1 MVKLQNAGGAAGLP
15 KILIVDD
22 EARARGAL
30 VEFFEEEGFEAR
42 GVGDAYKALG
52 KFAGWRPDIVLTDLA
67 MPGMNGLE
75 LLAKL
80 RVTARDVP
88 VVMMTAYGSV
98 DSAIQ
103 AHREGATDF
112 IVKPLQLDHVLHVVR
127 RALEEHSLHS
137 RANEARLEL
146 SNTQLAAS
154 MGMVGESSV
163 MTALLRQTV
172 LAASSSAHV
181 LVMGE
186 PGTGRSMLA
195 KAIHDLGARRDRS
208 FVEITCAGQGPAR
221 AARTLFGSV
230 GGVEGR
236 RKGAVDR
243 ARGGTLV
250 IDEIESVPESIQA
263 RLVLM
268 LDQGFFERGDEK
280 IDIDVRLIGIGRAG
294 GTPSPDVGRVLPD
307 LYYAMGVMELEV
319 PTLREREQDI
329 ELLARHFSQQAART
343 HGKGYQGVSP
353 RAIVTLSRYAWPGN
367 VSQLRDAV
375 AAAVAIS
382 DGAEIE
388 PRALSDKIKQP
399 VHGGSQA
406 PVIPGAKL
414 DDIERWAII
423 NTLQHTGGNT
433 ARTAKI
439 LGVSP
444 RKVQYRVA
452 EYRED
457 GLID

>member
-1 MVKLQNAGGAAGLP
+1 MAKPELAGADGKLP

-22 EARARGAL
+22 EVSARGAL
-30 VEFFEEEGFEAR
+30 VDFFEEEGFEAR

-52 KFAGWRPDIVLTDLA
+52 KFADWRPDIVLTDLA

-80 RVTARDVP
+80 RVSARDVP
-88 VVMMTAYGSV
+88 VIMMTAYGSV
-98 DSAIQ
+98 DSAIK

-112 IVKPLQLDHVLHVVR
+112 VVKPLQLDHILHVVY
-127 RALEEHSLHS
+127 RALEESSLHS
-137 RANEARLEL
+137 RANQVRLEL
-146 SNTQLAAS
+146 SNAEIAAS
-154 MGMVGESSV
+154 MGMVGGSRA
-163 MTALLRQTV
+163 MTALLRQAL

-181 LVMGE
+181 LIEGE
-186 PGTGRSMLA
+186 PGTGRGLLA
-195 KAIHDLGARRDRS
+195 KAIHDLGPRRERP
-208 FVEITCAGQGPAR
+208 FIETTCVGQGPAR
-221 AARTLFGSV
+221 AARTLFGSA
-230 GGVEGR
+230 GGNESS

-250 IDEIESVPESIQA
+250 IDEIESIPESIQA

-280 IDIDVRLIGIGRAG
+280 IDIDVRLIGV
-294 GTPSPDVGRVLPD
+294 TCSSVGSDRDHASLHPD
-307 LYYAMGVMELEV
+307 LYYAIGVMELQV

-329 ELLARHFSQQAART
+329 ELLALHFAQLEAQS
-343 HGKGYQGVSP
+343 HGKSHQDISP
-353 RAIVTLSRYAWPGN
+353 RAIAMLSRYSWPGN
-367 VSQLRDAV
+367 VSQLRQV
-375 AAAVAIS
+375 VEAAVATS
-382 DGAEIE
+382 EGAQIE
-388 PRALSDKIKQP
+388 PRALPDEIKQSAR
-399 VHGGSQA
+399 GGSQA

-414 DDIERWAII
+414 DDLERWAII
-423 NTLQHTGGNT
+423 KTLEQTGGNT

-452 EYRED
+452 EYRDD
-457 GLID
+457 GLLK